1 MKFGYTILYVE
12 DVRASVAF
20 YGKAF
25 GLAARFVHESGDFGE
40 LDTGATS
47 LAFSSRR
54 LMTQLGKNPCQADP
68 ASPSSEIAFVTH
80 DVAAAVDRA
89 VAAGA
94 RLIQAPEDMPWG
106 QTVAY
111 VADPDGFLV
120 ELCTPVGALP

>member
-1 MKFGYTILYVE
+1 MQFGYTILYVE

-25 GLAARFVHESGDFGE
+25 GLAARFIHESGDFGE
-40 LDTGATS
+40 METGATA

-54 LMTQLGKNPCQADP
+54 LMTQLGKSPRLPDP
-68 ASPSSEIAFVTH
+68 KAPSSEIAFVTA
-80 DVAAAVDRA
+80 DVAAAVETA

-94 RLIQAPEDMPWG
+94 TLIQPPADMPWG
-106 QTVAY
+106 QIVAY

-120 ELCTPVGALP
+120 ELCTPVGAQP